1 MSDDRLQRDAQ
12 AVAAMHANVGVE
24 HIADVY
30 AEALIQAAEAAGET
44 EAVLDEFASLVDDVF
59 AAMPQFERV
68 LASGLVSHEEKV
80 GLLDRALGGRAS
92 RQFLNFLKVVSRHER
107 MDCLRPMLLQARK
120 YCDRLRRRVPVEVTS
135 AIALDVASVQRIG
148 AAIGRVVAGEPVLAQ
163 AVDPALIGGMV
174 VRVGDT
180 VFDASVAAQL
190 QQMRQK
196 MVDRSAHEIQSR
208 RDRFRHSE

>member
-12 AVAAMHANVGVE
+12 AAAAMQADVGVE

-30 AEALIQAAEAAGET
+30 AEALIQATEAAGQT
-44 EAVLDEFASLVDDVF
+44 EAVLEEFASLVDDVF
-59 AAMPQFERV
+59 AAMPQFEQV
-68 LASGLVSHEEKV
+68 LASGLISHEEKA

-92 RQFLNFLKVVSRHER
+92 RQFLNFLKVVARHER
-107 MDCLRPMLLQARK
+107 MDCLRPILLQTRK
-120 YCDRLRRRVPVEVTS
+120 YCDRLRRRVAVTVTS
-135 AIALDVASVQRIG
+135 ATALEPSSVQKIV
-148 AAIGRVVAGEPVLAQ
+148 AAIGRIVDGAPVLSQ
-163 AVDPALIGGMV
+163 AVDSALIGGMV

-180 VFDASVAAQL
+180 IFDASIATQL

-208 RDRFRHSE
+208 RDRFRNSG